1 MRRWR
6 RWAIGL
12 VPLLVVVAV
21 VVVVVVRQRDRDV
34 AQDRPGTV
42 LLVAGYGGST
52 AALGTLRQRL
62 QEAGRRVEI
71 VPPVGDNTGDLAAQ
85 AEQLREVAER
95 AVDDGAPSVDVV
107 GYSAGGVVARLWVAE
122 YGGDDVARRVVT
134 LGSPHHGTRVAALGA
149 GLGGCPA
156 ACRALVPDSD
166 VLRDLPETPAGPRWT
181 SIWTADD
188 ETVVPPSSARLRG
201 GVTIE
206 LQQVCPTARV
216 AHGDLPRDPLA
227 TGLVLLALDG
237 APLTK
242 PPTTA
247 ECGRLSS

>member
-1 MRRWR
+1 MWRWR
-6 RWAIGL
+6 RWAVGL
-12 VPLLVVVAV
+12 VPLLVVVAA
-21 VVVVVVRQRDRDV
+21 VVVVRQRDGHDV

-52 AALGTLRQRL
+52 TALATLRQRL
-62 QEAGRRVEI
+62 QQAGRRVEI

-85 AEQLREVAER
+85 AEQLGKAADR

-134 LGSPHHGTRVAALGA
+134 LGSPHHGTQVAALGA

-156 ACRALVPDSD
+156 ACRALVPGSD
-166 VLRDLPETPAGPRWT
+166 VLRGLPETPSGPRWT

-188 ETVVPPSSARLRG
+188 ETVVPPSSARLQG
-201 GVTIE
+201 GLTIE

-216 AHGDLPRDPLA
+216 EHGDLPRNPLA
-227 TGLVLLALDG
+227 TSLVLLALDG
-237 APLTK
+237 PPLTAA
-242 PPTTA
+242 PTRA
-247 ECGRLSS
+247 ECRRLSS